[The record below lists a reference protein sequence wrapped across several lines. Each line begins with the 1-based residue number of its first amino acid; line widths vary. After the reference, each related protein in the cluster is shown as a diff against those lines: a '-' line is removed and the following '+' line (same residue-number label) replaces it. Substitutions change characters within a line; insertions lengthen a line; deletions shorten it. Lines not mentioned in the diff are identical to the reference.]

1 MRGHMK
7 NIKNIIIKTQDAKR
21 AKNISQ
27 EFQLF
32 GVYVADCLDDQK
44 HYSLYIKLAKT
55 YDRHLLEEALSF
67 VKGASSVKSKGKLFM
82 WKLKQ
87 LKMAGTTAPAPQAAP
102 VMTHQLLN
110 TDSESIIISD

>member
-1 MRGHMK
+1 MK
-7 NIKNIIIKTQDAKR
+7 QIAKIIEDTQKQKR

-32 GVYVADCLDDQK
+32 GVYLAESLDDTK

-55 YDRHLLEEALSF
+55 YDRVLLEEALSF
-67 VKGASSVKSKGKLFM
+67 VKGSTTVKSKGKLFM

-87 LKMAGTTAPAPQAAP
+87 LKEAQKLTLAVKPSS
-102 VMTHQLLN
+102 HQ
-110 TDSESIIISD
+110 TSEITSEF